1 MRRFRYVPDD
11 DRACGWWALLPPPS
25 PARRL
30 ASTESSDWAVLGAG
44 FTGLAA
50 ARRLAEHR
58 PNDRIVLLDASRVGA
73 GSSGRNSGFILD
85 VGHWHERLDVAGN
98 SRLLRLQR
106 AGQSYL
112 REIVLRDAID
122 CSWSEIG
129 CLRVAVEDVGMRRLD
144 ALHRGLDAMGESYER
159 LDPEALQRRIGT
171 NHYAAAIRTPGTVLV
186 QPSALARGLGRAL
199 PANVD
204 LFEESPIRA
213 VEPSGSGL
221 RLVSD
226 GGSLQTKALFLATNG
241 FTPALGFLRR
251 RIFPLL
257 TFASLTRPLEPQ
269 ERRHV
274 GEDPEWGLVPEER
287 MGTTLRRTRDQR
299 ILVRNT
305 VRYVPDL
312 VLGERERAMVVE
324 AHRRSLRARFP
335 ALEGIE
341 LAFTW
346 AGVLGMTLNEAQ
358 FFGRVENGIF
368 ASCAYNGVGVSL
380 GTISGVLLAD
390 LAVGRRSE
398 LLADLEALPA
408 PAWIPGEPWLGI
420 AVRSAVGWLRRRA
433 GREC

>member
-1 MRRFRYVPDD
+1 
-11 DRACGWWALLPPPS
+11 
-25 PARRL
+25 
-30 ASTESSDWAVLGAG
+30 
-44 FTGLAA
+44 
-50 ARRLAEHR
+50 
-58 PNDRIVLLDASRVGA
+58 
-73 GSSGRNSGFILD
+73 
-85 VGHWHERLDVAGN
+85 
-98 SRLLRLQR
+98 
-106 AGQSYL
+106 
-112 REIVLRDAID
+112 
-122 CSWSEIG
+122 
-129 CLRVAVEDVGMRRLD
+129 
-144 ALHRGLDAMGESYER
+144 
-159 LDPEALQRRIGT
+159 
-171 NHYAAAIRTPGTVLV
+171 VLV
-186 QPSALARGLGRAL
+186 QPAALVRGLGDSL

-213 VEPSGSGL
+213 VESSGSGHC
-221 RLVSD
+221 LVGD
-226 GGSLQTKALFLATNG
+226 GGSLRAKSLLLATNG

-251 RIFPLL
+251 RILPLL

-287 MGTTLRRTRDQR
+287 MGTTLRRTREQR

-312 VLGERERAMVVE
+312 VFGERERATVAE
-324 AHRRSLRARFP
+324 NHRRSLRARFP
-335 ALEGIE
+335 ALEGVE

-346 AGVLGMTLNEAQ
+346 AGVLGITLDEAH
-358 FFGRVENGIF
+358 FFGRVGDGIF

-390 LAVGRRSE
+390 LALGRRSE

-420 AVRSAVGWLRRRA
+420 GVRSALGWLRRRA